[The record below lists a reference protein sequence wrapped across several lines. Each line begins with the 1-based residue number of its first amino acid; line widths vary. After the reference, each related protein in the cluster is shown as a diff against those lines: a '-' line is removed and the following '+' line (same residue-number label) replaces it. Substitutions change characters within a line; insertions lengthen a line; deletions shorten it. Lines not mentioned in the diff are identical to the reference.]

1 MRKSSTYSNN
11 EIAKYIVLYNVKS
24 ASHIFA
30 TRLEDHWRE
39 LAAGG
44 RFQSFIINAEFKL
57 SESQHL
63 CRNGIKARTKTSK
76 CRNRT
81 LNTSNL
87 GIFDGLAAKGLPTKT
102 PRAKPL

>member
-1 MRKSSTYSNN
+1 M
-11 EIAKYIVLYNVKS
+11 LYKPVTF
-24 ASHIFA
+24 FA
-30 TRLEDHWRE
+30 TRIEDRGKE
-39 LAAGG
+39 LAAGA
-44 RFQSFIINAEFKL
+44 RFQSFIIKAEFKL

-63 CRNGIKARTKTSK
+63 CRNEIKARIKTST

-81 LNTSNL
+81 LNTGNL